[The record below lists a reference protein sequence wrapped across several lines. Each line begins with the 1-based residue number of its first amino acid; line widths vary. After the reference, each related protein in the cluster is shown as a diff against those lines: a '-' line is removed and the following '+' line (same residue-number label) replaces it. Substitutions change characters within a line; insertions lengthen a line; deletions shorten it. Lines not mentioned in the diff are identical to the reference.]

1 MNKVINKQ
9 NIYSKCPDKFVD
21 NNNKCF
27 TSNKDIANGFNTFFV
42 NIGPDLAKK
51 ITMSAEIT
59 VNDYVEKRP
68 NSMFI
73 SNVLEEEVINIVN
86 KVKSKT
92 SLDNDNI
99 NMKIV
104 RK

>member
-1 MNKVINKQ
+1 
-9 NIYSKCPDKFVD
+9 
-21 NNNKCF
+21 
-27 TSNKDIANGFNTFFV
+27 
-42 NIGPDLAKK
+42 
-51 ITMSAEIT
+51 MSAEIT

-104 RK
+104 KEVITQIAKPFSFIINHLKRESFQII